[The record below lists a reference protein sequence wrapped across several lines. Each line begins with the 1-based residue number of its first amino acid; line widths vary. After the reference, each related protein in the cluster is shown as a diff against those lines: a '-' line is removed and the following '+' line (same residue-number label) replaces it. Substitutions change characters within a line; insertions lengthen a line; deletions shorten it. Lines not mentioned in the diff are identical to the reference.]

1 MNVFVY
7 PLNFRI
13 CLAIITI
20 VSVMLTGC
28 DKRPTPIQPSY
39 IKLNA
44 ESLLFTEIGEIFY
57 LDAYYGPDEDC
68 DKVTWKS
75 SDESV
80 ATISPYNFW
89 GCGVEV
95 TCTGLGKATITATY
109 NGVSATCEIET
120 DPISIKTSLS
130 QELCNFVRIGET
142 ETLYASAVPEEAIKE
157 ITWQSSDES
166 IVTINPNGLTCNVT
180 CTGFGTATV
189 TVTINGE
196 SANCLFNAFKQ
207 PVESIYISSSKTIFY
222 EVGESYQVKAR
233 VSPEWAT
240 DPTLTWHSSNESV
253 ATVNNDGLITC
264 TGFGEAIITATA
276 DDAIGSTKVKAIE
289 GGYVTDACNRKC
301 RVVKIGTQW
310 WMAENLRCGGRY
322 RTYNCYVYSDCYRD
336 TEPFSTERGNFYT
349 WTEAVRLCPDGWHL
363 PTAEEWETL
372 IAFLSPNAGKKLKSW
387 YDWCYEGNGT
397 DDYYFSAE
405 PVNFH
410 NEFNGY
416 YYGGATRF
424 WTATPSPSYES
435 SAKVVKLSYDSKDV
449 KWESYDKNKGSLV
462 TVRCIKD

>member
-1 MNVFVY
+1 MKQSMNVFVY

-57 LDAYYGPDEDC
+57 LDAYYGPDKDC

-253 ATVNNDGLITC
+253 ATINEDGLITC
-264 TGFGEAIITATA
+264 TGFGTTIITATVNEV
-276 DDAIGSTKVKAIE
+276 ISNKIKVSACGVIM
-289 GGYVTDACNRKC
+289 DACNNKYLT
-301 RVVKIGTQW
+301 VKIGSQW
-310 WMAENLRCGGRY
+310 WISENLRCNASLPGMGWIKEECFVAPSQEY
-322 RTYNCYVYSDCYRD
+322 YY
-336 TEPFSTERGNFYT
+336 FYK
-349 WTEAVRLCPDGWHL
+349 WEEAKAECPNNWHL

-372 IAFLSPNAGKKLKSW
+372 IKYISPDAGKKLKSTW
-387 YDWCYEGNGT
+387 GWCNDGYGS
-397 DDYYFSAE
+397 DDYCFGAYPVIADQVVYRFRSGTEAE
-405 PVNFH
+405 
-410 NEFNGY
+410 
-416 YYGGATRF
+416 F
-424 WTATPSPSYES
+424 WS
-435 SAKVVKLSYDSKDV
+435 STTSSSNKNNAITVRLSNNSNDV
-449 KWESYDKNKGSLV
+449 RMSGREKG
-462 TVRCIKD
+462 TYAAVRCIKD